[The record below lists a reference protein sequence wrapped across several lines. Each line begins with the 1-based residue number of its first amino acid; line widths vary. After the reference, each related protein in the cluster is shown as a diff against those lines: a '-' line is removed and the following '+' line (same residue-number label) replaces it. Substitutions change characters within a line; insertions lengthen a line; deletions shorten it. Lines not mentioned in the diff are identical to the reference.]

1 MLISEGRCNM
11 AKKKVVKAS
20 KKGWMPNSLEDP
32 VHNLIGYGVL
42 LVLAIVVLLI
52 VLQVTGNS

>member
-1 MLISEGRCNM
+1 M
-11 AKKKVVKAS
+11 AKKVAKKS

-42 LVLAIVVLLI
+42 LVMAIVVLMI
-52 VLQVTGNS
+52 VLRVTGNS